1 MERLQLIRI
10 LLVADDPALARWL
23 ARVLEDAE
31 RGPMELAGAVGLGEQ
46 VSAVAART
54 CPDLIMVDIEAGG
67 NAAIVRLSA
76 QCEAPIVA
84 LAAECDA
91 PARARAVRA
100 GASGVVLKRDAP
112 ATLRKAFRTVKNSEL
127 WLDRVATAQLV
138 KDLIGGGGV
147 PRAIASTHIGP
158 IANLTPR
165 ESDIVRALLS
175 HSGASSRVLAAQL
188 GISEQ
193 TLRNHF
199 SSIYRK
205 LRIPNRVGLVAYAAR
220 HCFDNAA

>member
-31 RGPMELAGAVGLGEQ
+31 RGPMDLAGAVGLGEQ

-54 CPDLIMVDIEAGG
+54 CPDLIMVDIEASGL
-67 NAAIVRLSA
+67 AAIVQLSA

-84 LAAECDA
+84 LAVECDA
-91 PARARAVRA
+91 AARARAVRA
-100 GASGVVLKRDAP
+100 GANGVVLKRDAP
-112 ATLRKAFRTVKNSEL
+112 ATVRKALRTVNNGEL
-127 WLDRVATAQLV
+127 WLDRVATAQLIKELV
-138 KDLIGGGGV
+138 AGAS
-147 PRAIASTHIGP
+147 RAIAPTNLGR
-158 IANLTPR
+158 IANLTAR

-175 HSGASSRVLAAQL
+175 HSGASSRTLAAQL

-205 LRIPNRVGLVAYAAR
+205 LGIPNRVGLVAYAAR
-220 HCFDNAA
+220 HRFDNAA